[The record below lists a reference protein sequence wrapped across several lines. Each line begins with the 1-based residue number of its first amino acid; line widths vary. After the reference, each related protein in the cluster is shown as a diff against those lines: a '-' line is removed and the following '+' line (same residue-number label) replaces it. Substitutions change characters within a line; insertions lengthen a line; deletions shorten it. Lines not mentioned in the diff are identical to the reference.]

1 MDDLLRDFVVE
12 TTENIDVVDSE
23 LVRFERDPNNTAIIA
38 QIFRLVHTIKGTCG
52 FLGLPRLEALTHA
65 AETAIDRFRDGA
77 PVTRDAVTLIL
88 STIDRI
94 KVIMAELDRSMA
106 EPVGEDKDLILALE
120 TLSSISAV
128 PVKKTFATSP
138 LSPSP
143 MSPSPVATSAVA
155 PATDFTVGNLV
166 YQILERELRP
176 GEVSLDELER
186 VFRETSSDEEEFGG
200 DQLDRAGFG
209 DTHAAQTSV
218 TSSIP
223 TKADSQAAPL
233 VAHADDNT
241 DAPTSDQHGG
251 DPLLRK
257 NTIRVPVDTLEH
269 LMTMVSE
276 LVLTRNQLLEIARRD
291 ENSAFKVPLQRLS
304 HVTAELQESVMKT
317 RMQPIGSAWAKLP
330 RMMRD
335 LCHELG
341 KDIDLETKGADTEI
355 DRQLLE
361 LIKDPM
367 MHMLRNAAD
376 HGIELPGDRI
386 KAGKPPRGSIRVT
399 AAQEGGYV
407 VLSIA
412 DDGRG
417 LDLMR
422 IRKKAIT
429 LGLTTEAEAPK
440 LTDQQLAKF
449 IFNAGFSTADR
460 LTNIS
465 GRGVGMDVV
474 RTNIEQ
480 MGGVIDIKTTAGQG
494 TTVDIKIPLTLAIA
508 AALIIESAGQRFALP
523 QIAVIELVRPSGS
536 NDARIEHLHSS
547 PVLRLRERL
556 LPLIQLSHVLSIPC
570 ENTKDWSEAVIV
582 VCHVGSIKFG
592 IVVDSVLQTEEIVV
606 KPVSARIRHLSCYS
620 GATILGDGAVIMI
633 LDPNGLAQSVG
644 TLAEAH
650 NDNSNTHAGSL
661 NAGEEKTSLLV
672 FRAGSGGP
680 KAVPLAMVTRLEE
693 IDVTRIEIANGQRLV
708 QYRGKLMRLVACQND
723 MEIKDSGTQAV
734 LVFANGNSVVG
745 LMVDDIID
753 IVEDVLDISM
763 GGEAPGVIGST
774 ILRDRATDIIDV
786 AYFVPELGQSVSTRQ
801 KKRRALLLVESS
813 DFLRAM
819 LAPVLQAAGFVVH
832 QAVSVAEA
840 ERRIGGQQF
849 DFVVANVEMGAAM
862 TLTGLAGPET
872 RFVGL
877 ATRASREIM
886 ETAHRAGFDDVV
898 GTFDREGLLASL
910 GSISESLGEAA

>member
-94 KVIMAELDRSMA
+94 KVIMAELDRSMT
-106 EPVGEDKDLILALE
+106 EPAGEDKDLIQALE

-128 PVKKTFATSP
+128 PNKKSFATQP
-138 LSPSP
+138 LITP
-143 MSPSPVATSAVA
+143 AVA

-186 VFRETSSDEEEFGG
+186 VFRETSMDEEEFGG
-200 DQLDRAGFG
+200 DQLDRAGFIKPEEPR
-209 DTHAAQTSV
+209 APVLVEKLSAVSV
-218 TSSIP
+218 
-223 TKADSQAAPL
+223 A
-233 VAHADDNT
+233 ADDANA
-241 DAPTSDQHGG
+241 DGQGG
-251 DPLLRK
+251 EMLLRK

-330 RMMRD
+330 RLIRD

-367 MHMLRNAAD
+367 LHMLRNAAD

-386 KAGKPPRGSIRVT
+386 KAGKPPRGSIKVT
-399 AAQEGGYV
+399 AAQEGGYI

-417 LDLMR
+417 LDLLR
-422 IRKKAIT
+422 IRQKAIT
-429 LGLTTEAEAPK
+429 LGLTSEVEAPK

-449 IFNAGFSTADR
+449 VFNAGFSTADR

-480 MGGVIDIKTTAGQG
+480 MGGAIDIKTKAGYG

-508 AALIIESAGQRFALP
+508 AALIVESAGQRFALP

-556 LPLIQLSHVLSIPC
+556 LPLIQLSHVLSIPS
-570 ENTKDWSEAVIV
+570 ENTKEWSEAIIV
-582 VCHVGSIKFG
+582 VCQVGSIKFG

-650 NDNSNTHAGSL
+650 NDNSADRAGASDT
-661 NAGEEKTSLLV
+661 GEEKTSLLV

-693 IDVTRIEIANGQRLV
+693 IDVTRIESANGQRLV
-708 QYRGKLMRLVACQND
+708 QYRGKLMRLVACQDD
-723 MEIKDSGTQAV
+723 MEIKDTGTQPV
-734 LVFANGNSVVG
+734 LVFSNGNTVVG

-753 IVEDVLDISM
+753 IVEDVLDIGM
-763 GGEAPGVIGST
+763 GGEAPGVIGSA

-786 AYFVPELGQSVSTRQ
+786 AYFVPEFGQSVSSRL
-801 KKRRALLLVESS
+801 KKRRTLLLVESS

-832 QAVSVAEA
+832 QAVTVGEA
-840 ERRIGGQQF
+840 ERRIGSQTF
-849 DFVVANVEMGAAM
+849 DFVVANVEIGSAM

-910 GSISESLGEAA
+910 GSISETLGEAA